1 MNKYRN
7 GKIYKLIDLTNDNIY
22 IGSTI
27 EKLDRRL
34 KRHIYYIKEDRLCAS
49 RSIILNGEYKIQLIK
64 SYPCNSNRA
73 LEKEEQRYIDMYD
86 CVNICNSYSTE
97 EQNKQSI
104 KNWHIKNKEYTHNKY
119 KTPIMCE
126 CGSVYSHRNGKR
138 HMKSKKHINYLL
150 ECP

>member
-27 EKLDRRL
+27 ETLDRRL
-34 KRHIYYIKEDRLCAS
+34 KRHIYYIKE
-49 RSIILNGEYKIQLIK
+49 
-64 SYPCNSNRA
+64 
-73 LEKEEQRYIDMYD
+73 
-86 CVNICNSYSTE
+86 
-97 EQNKQSI
+97 
-104 KNWHIKNKEYTHNKY
+104 
-119 KTPIMCE
+119 
-126 CGSVYSHRNGKR
+126 VYSHRNGKR